1 MPGNQESS
9 WWSLGALTRY
19 TSYADEFGK
28 DHQTNKYTHQNQ
40 KQQPQV
46 RIITMEPRDQK
57 TSARAAP
64 LWIGAGLAALALLT
78 PMDMLGMNYMLTVH
92 MTQHLLLSL
101 AIPPLLIIGAPA
113 WVFRRL
119 FVARWSRRGVKFLT
133 QPFAASVLFNGNIWL
148 WHAPL
153 LMYLMMAQPAIHLL
167 SGLLYLLTGL
177 FFWWPLLSPLQ
188 EEARPLP
195 LGGKLAYIF
204 FSDMP
209 MMLLG
214 AGLTFSQPL
223 YVMPMGPHATM
234 SILPGDQQ
242 LGGLLMWIV
251 GSLFFIVIASVFFL
265 RWMLEQER
273 LDEET
278 PLEQETENQTDT
290 PKQSTLPKQEAERS
304 RA

>member
-1 MPGNQESS
+1 M
-9 WWSLGALTRY
+9 
-19 TSYADEFGK
+19 
-28 DHQTNKYTHQNQ
+28 
-40 KQQPQV
+40 
-46 RIITMEPRDQK
+46 MEPGDQ
-57 TSARAAP
+57 TTAARAVP
-64 LWIGAGLAALALLT
+64 LWIGIGLAALALLT
-78 PMDMLGMNYMLTVH
+78 PMDMLGMNYMFSVH

-101 AIPPLLIIGAPA
+101 AVPPLLIMGTPA

-119 FVARWSRRGVKFLT
+119 FTDRRSRRGMKFLT
-133 QPFAASVLFNGNIWL
+133 KPFVASALFNGNIWF

-188 EEARPLP
+188 QEGRSLS
-195 LGGKLAYIF
+195 LGGKLAYLF

-234 SILPGDQQ
+234 SISVGDQQ
-242 LGGLLMWIV
+242 LGGLLMWVVGGVFLYVIV
-251 GSLFFIVIASVFFL
+251 GSSLFL
-265 RWMLEQER
+265 KWMLAQER
-273 LDEET
+273 LEQAQEEEEET
-278 PLEQETENQTDT
+278 PLKQEAENQTDT
-290 PKQSTLPKQEAERS
+290 PEPSALPRQEAERS
-304 RA
+304 SA

>member
-1 MPGNQESS
+1 MKPG
-9 WWSLGALTRY
+9 
-19 TSYADEFGK
+19 
-28 DHQTNKYTHQNQ
+28 
-40 KQQPQV
+40 
-46 RIITMEPRDQK
+46 DQM

-64 LWIGAGLAALALLT
+64 LWIGIGLAALALLT

-101 AIPPLLIIGAPA
+101 AVPPLLIIGAPT

-119 FVARWSRRGVKFLT
+119 FVARWRKRGIKFLT
-133 QPFAASVLFNGNIWL
+133 QPLVASALFNGNIWL

-195 LGGKLAYIF
+195 LGGKLAYLF

-223 YVMPMGPHATM
+223 YSMPMGPHATM

-251 GSLFFIVIASVFFL
+251 GSLFFIVIASIFFL

-273 LDEET
+273 LDEEA
-278 PLEQETENQTDT
+278 PLEQETENQTET
-290 PKQSTLPKQEAERS
+290 PGQSALPSLEAERS

>member
-1 MPGNQESS
+1 
-9 WWSLGALTRY
+9 
-19 TSYADEFGK
+19 
-28 DHQTNKYTHQNQ
+28 
-40 KQQPQV
+40 
-46 RIITMEPRDQK
+46 MEPGEQI
-57 TSARAAP
+57 TSARAVP
-64 LWIGAGLAALALLT
+64 LWIGIGLAALALLT

-101 AIPPLLIIGAPA
+101 AVPPLLIIGVPT
-113 WVFRRL
+113 WVFRYL
-119 FVARWSRRGVKFLT
+119 FTARWSRRGIKFLT
-133 QPFAASVLFNGNIWL
+133 KPLVASALFNGNIWL

-153 LMYLMMAQPAIHLL
+153 LMYLMMDQPAIHLL

-177 FFWWPLLSPLQ
+177 LFWWPLLSPLQ

-195 LGGKLAYIF
+195 LGGKLAYLF

-223 YVMPMGPHATM
+223 YSMPMGPHATM

-251 GSLFFIVIASVFFL
+251 GSLFFIVIASIFFL

-273 LDEET
+273 LDEEA
-278 PLEQETENQTDT
+278 PLE
-290 PKQSTLPKQEAERS
+290 SEAESQTETPGQTELPGLEAGRF